1 LWSATTKMIW
11 ESALGMTAEKAR
23 PAAAEGAAIPHF
35 LAGGRAASRA
45 PPWDRSGIRPRDGFA
60 VRFALLD
67 ELHLA

>member
-1 LWSATTKMIW
+1 
-11 ESALGMTAEKAR
+11 MTAEKAQ